1 MPETTPLLPIHPQSL
16 PRRKGCQGEDGR
28 LKNVYWDMVV
38 ESANLPKR
46 GIKVHVAN
54 FTTRR
59 GACVSRCREKV
70 TGGPCTVL
78 ARSDA
83 MTAAKRG
90 GAGCIALSQLFR
102 FTTGKILTLCWLLGI
117 GLALHCWKH
126 RYYEQTISQVGLYLP
141 GFIQALRLKLLG
153 LVRI

>member
-1 MPETTPLLPIHPQSL
+1 
-16 PRRKGCQGEDGR
+16 
-28 LKNVYWDMVV
+28 MVV
-38 ESANLPKR
+38 ESANLPAKAWY
-46 GIKVHVAN
+46 GIEVHVA
-54 FTTRR
+54 TRR
-59 GACVSRCREKV
+59 VASCVSRCREKV

-117 GLALHCWKH
+117 GLALHC
-126 RYYEQTISQVGLYLP
+126 
-141 GFIQALRLKLLG
+141 
-153 LVRI
+153 